1 MNAQELWEKL
11 TAPQSPD
18 EDTARREYATKVILV
33 ILSAV
38 AIGALLPIF
47 IAWIFQLVPLDMLI
61 EVAIL
66 GAIFGGSYAY
76 AYRGLWRWGS
86 YVLPAFVFL
95 VAVYL
100 NYNRGMG
107 SVTMLVYAIAILLTT
122 MLHGVGGRWLMLGL
136 SVVAYSGLGWAYHS
150 GALPPAP
157 PPESTFTI
165 LALGVSSS
173 LTVIALLQGWHDG
186 QFQRAL
192 ARARSH
198 TDELQAAN
206 VRLEQEMAERA
217 QAERA
222 LRASERQ
229 LRDIASNIPGAI
241 YQFKLTTDGEQSF
254 PYVSASWE
262 ELFGLSPEIAQ
273 RDADAVF
280 AKIMPEDL
288 SEIHRKIEISAQ
300 TLSPWRCEFR
310 AVVDEDIKWIAGSAV
325 PALQE
330 DGTILW
336 NGVLLDISAQ
346 KGAELEYKRLQQETI
361 YAQQQAL
368 RELASPVIPVMDG
381 IIVMPLVGGI
391 DSQRAQ
397 DMMRR
402 VLEGVSE
409 HNARVVILDVT
420 GVPAMDI
427 GIVNHLNKTLQAARL
442 KGAHVIV
449 TGISDA
455 VAEAIVDGDW
465 GAHGVDWG
473 AVETRRDL
481 QTGLRVALGKLSIK
495 L

>member
-1 MNAQELWEKL
+1 MNIQMVWDRL
-11 TAPQSPD
+11 TAPQSSD
-18 EDTARREYATKVILV
+18 ENIARREYATKVILV

-38 AIGALLPIF
+38 SIGALLPIF
-47 IAWIFQLVPLDMLI
+47 IAWVFQFVPLDMLI

-76 AYRGLWRWGS
+76 AYRGHWRWGS
-86 YVLPAFVFL
+86 YVLPALVFL
-95 VAVYL
+95 IAVYL

-122 MLHGVGGRWLMLGL
+122 MLHGVGGRWVMLGL
-136 SVVAYSGLGWAYHS
+136 SVLAYGSLGWAYHS

-157 PPESTFTI
+157 PPESTFAI
-165 LALGVSSS
+165 LVLGVSSS
-173 LTVIALLQGWHDG
+173 LTVIAFLQGWHDS
-186 QFQRAL
+186 QLQRAL
-192 ARARSH
+192 TRAHSH

-206 VRLEQEMAERA
+206 ARLEQEMAERA

-229 LRDIASNIPGAI
+229 LRDIAGNIPGAI
-241 YQFKLTTDGEQSF
+241 YQFKLTADGEQSF
-254 PYVSASWE
+254 PYVSDSWE
-262 ELFGLSPEIAQ
+262 ELFGVSPEVAQ
-273 RDADAVF
+273 RDVDAVF
-280 AKIMPEDL
+280 AKILPEDL
-288 SEIHRKIEISAQ
+288 PEIYRTIESSAQ

-310 AVVDEDIKWIAGSAV
+310 VAVDQATKWVAGSAV

-330 DGTILW
+330 NGDILW

-346 KGAELEYKRLQQETI
+346 KEAELESKRLQQETI
-361 YAQQQAL
+361 NAQQQAL

-409 HNARVVILDVT
+409 HNAQVVILDVT
-420 GVPAMDI
+420 GVPALDI

-465 GAHGVDWG
+465 GAYGVDWE